1 MKTKQPKFRR
11 ILSLV
16 LIVLTLLLASLLTS
30 CNGGT
35 DVRHTKE
42 ELAANVS
49 GDSYTGYDY
58 VWKYLD
64 RWEFPTFNSTKIKN
78 AEYLIKRYFYKEL
91 PEPRKLADSTAAEF
105 LESYYDKTDLNDTNA
120 VTDALLNC
128 YVKSLGD
135 KWAVYRTPEKYNDY
149 NSSLSGTI
157 VGIGIKVS
165 EANSVGGIYISG
177 LVSGSPAEAAGL
189 LPGDLIVEIDGTRVE
204 NMDFDSATEL
214 ITGEV
219 GTKVRLAVLRGTEEI
234 FFDVMRAMIDES
246 TVFYDIDGDVGYIGI
261 SSFKLNTDDQF
272 KEAVDH
278 MKKNGI
284 QKVIYDLRANLGGYL
299 STVIEML
306 EYLAPKGVTLASYSD
321 GSAPSVD
328 ETLDS
333 YLPFAV
339 ILTDY
344 NTASAAELFTAAVLD
359 LSDMGY
365 GKAISVGDTTRGKGV
380 MQSTF
385 SLGDGSTITF
395 TIAYYNSPLGNNL
408 HEKGIEPDVKVEL
421 DGVTDTQ
428 LDAALS
434 ELEKLSTQK

>member
-16 LIVLTLLLASLLTS
+16 LIVLTLLLASLVTS

-35 DVRHTKE
+35 DVPHTKE

-91 PEPRKLADSTAAEF
+91 PEPRELADSTAAAF
-105 LESYYDKTDLNDTNA
+105 LESYYDKTDLGDTNA

-135 KWAVYRTPEKYNDY
+135 KWAVYRTPEKYSDY
-149 NSSLSGTI
+149 NSSLSGTT
-157 VGIGIKVS
+157 VGIGVNVS
-165 EANSVGGIYISG
+165 ESNSIGGIYIAA
-177 LVSGSPAEAAGL
+177 LLPGSPAEAAGL

-214 ITGEV
+214 IKGEV
-219 GTKVRLAVLRGTEEI
+219 GTKVKLAVLRGTEEI
-234 FFDVMRAMIDES
+234 RLDVMRAMIDET
-246 TVFYDIDGDVGYIGI
+246 TVFYSIEGDVGYIGI

-284 QKVIYDLRANLGGYL
+284 KKVIYDLRANLGGYL

-328 ETLDS
+328 ETDDS

-344 NTASAAELFTAAVLD
+344 NTASAAELFTAALLD

-428 LDAALS
+428 LDAAFS
-434 ELEKLSTQK
+434 ELEKLSIQN